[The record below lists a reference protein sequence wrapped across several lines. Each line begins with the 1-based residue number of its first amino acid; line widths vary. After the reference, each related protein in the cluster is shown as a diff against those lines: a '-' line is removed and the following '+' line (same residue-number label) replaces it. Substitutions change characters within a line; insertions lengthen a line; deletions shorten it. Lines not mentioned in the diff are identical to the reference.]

1 MIHLEHKRLT
11 HTFVIASSDKN
22 PSVLQKLGFDH
33 DTLRGEKIWQ
43 LKVLRETIFKY
54 LQFRS

>member
-22 PSVLQKLGFDH
+22 PRVLQELGFDH
-33 DTLRGEKIWQ
+33 DTLRGEQIWQ
-43 LKVLRETIFKY
+43 
-54 LQFRS
+54 